1 MKKMNASMLLLA
13 IAGSVLFSACSGGS
27 QSDAA
32 KADQEGPK
40 TPVIKEEVVEY
51 ASDTVAMKGFMAY
64 DENISGTRPVVLI
77 VHEWWGLNDY
87 AKRRARDLASLGY
100 LALAVDMYGN
110 GQTVDNPDQAG
121 QLATP
126 FYKDPAMARKR
137 FDAAMNKVKTFAQAD
152 TNQIAAIGYCFG
164 GAQVI
169 NMAKLGENL
178 KGVVSFHGNLNVVPA
193 NKDLL
198 KAPILVCHGDADP
211 LVPATEVEAFKKQMD
226 SIGAKYTFKAY
237 PGATH
242 AFSNPNASEMGKK
255 FNLPIAYQ
263 AAADSSSW
271 NDMKAFFAEIFKK

>member
-1 MKKMNASMLLLA
+1 MKKLNASILLFA
-13 IAGSVLFSACSGGS
+13 MAGSVLFSSCTGGS
-27 QSDAA
+27 DSSTA
-32 KADQEGPK
+32 KEGQEAPK
-40 TPVIKEEVVEY
+40 TPVIKEEVVDY
-51 ASDTVAMKGFMAY
+51 SMDSVTMKGFIAY
-64 DENISGTRPVVLI
+64 DENISGPRPVVLI

-100 LALAVDMYGN
+100 LAMAVDMYGN
-110 GQTVDNPDQAG
+110 GQTVDNPEMAG

-126 FYKDPAMARKR
+126 FYKDPAMAQKR
-137 FDAAMNKVKTFAQAD
+137 FDAALNKVKAFVQAD
-152 TNQIAAIGYCFG
+152 STQIAAIGYCFG

-178 KGVVSFHGNLNVVPA
+178 KGVVSFHGNLTVLPA

-237 PGATH
+237 AGATH
-242 AFSNPNASEMGKK
+242 AFTNPNATEMGKK

-271 NDMKAFFAEIFKK
+271 SDMQAFFKEIFK

>member
-1 MKKMNASMLLLA
+1 MKKVNASILLLA
-13 IAGSVLFSACSGGS
+13 MAGSVLFSACSGGS
-27 QSDAA
+27 EDSAA
-32 KADQEGPK
+32 KVEQEAPK
-40 TPVIKEEVVEY
+40 TPVIKEEVVDY
-51 ASDTVAMKGFMAY
+51 SLDTVAMKGFVAY
-64 DENISGTRPVVLI
+64 DENISGPRPVVLI

-100 LALAVDMYGN
+100 LAMAVDMYGN
-110 GQTVDNPDQAG
+110 GQTVDNPEMAG

-126 FYKDPAMARKR
+126 FYKDPAMAQKR
-137 FDAAMNKVKTFAQAD
+137 FDAAMKKVKAYAQAD
-152 TNQIAAIGYCFG
+152 SNQIAAIGYCFG

-178 KGVVSFHGNLNVVPA
+178 KGVVSFHGNLTVVPA

-211 LVPATEVEAFKKQMD
+211 LVPATEVAAFKKQMD

-237 PGATH
+237 AGATH
-242 AFSNPNASEMGKK
+242 AFTNPNATEMGKK
-255 FNLPIAYQ
+255 FGLPIAYQ

-271 NDMKAFFAEIFKK
+271 SDMQAFFKEIFK